1 MEIAGTNIKY
11 KGYRMNAYWYNAHL
25 DTMSSINQN
34 AVDAALEH
42 LKDCKKNPNLGLLA
56 RKRQHTNFYPQHR
69 IINKKD
75 LMKNPTV
82 KAVMNCFDQKFYE
95 RLYPQTARAR
105 KFLVDR
111 EYVVL
116 DYVKP
121 RVNTLLKKIFKLL
134 KF

>member
-1 MEIAGTNIKY
+1 
-11 KGYRMNAYWYNAHL
+11 
-25 DTMSSINQN
+25 
-34 AVDAALEH
+34 
-42 LKDCKKNPNLGLLA
+42 
-56 RKRQHTNFYPQHR
+56 
-69 IINKKD
+69 
-75 LMKNPTV
+75 MKNPTV

-95 RLYPQTARAR
+95 RLYPKTARAR
-105 KFLVDR
+105 KFIVDR